1 MDFPMRPHDPSSSPT
16 RGAVAAANGST
27 AQNPSLSGHLL
38 TRRLKRDLRN
48 DCETP
53 IASVRHWNR
62 PNNAATGQSVTLYER
77 HPHTAEHAGSP
88 IADTFAVV
96 ARKNSAVMALGDG
109 VNWGARAAL
118 ASRCAVHGAV
128 ETLNTALFPE
138 DGGPTKVKTTQ
149 EVFQCLLRSFHAAHS
164 LILQEEAHLTTLT
177 VCAVLPVREKEGGET
192 TWNYV
197 EALRVEKNVV
207 VTNCFWENRPCSV
220 VPPNSVAVAISA
232 RTECRSLLYT

>member
-1 MDFPMRPHDPSSSPT
+1 MSVESDYPELGMDFPMRPPLSGNGVEASPSRNGGRGGASP
-16 RGAVAAANGST
+16 AAAAVS
-27 AQNPSLSGHLL
+27 AHLL
-38 TRRLKRDLRN
+38 TRRLKQDLRN
-48 DCETP
+48 DCDTP
-53 IASVRHWNR
+53 IAGVRHWNR

-96 ARKNSAVMALGDG
+96 ARKNCAILALGDG

-128 ETLNTALFPE
+128 ETMNNALFSLEGSP
-138 DGGPTKVKTTQ
+138 KVRTTQ

-177 VCAVLPVREKEGGET
+177 ACVVIPVREREGG
-192 TWNYV
+192 NG
-197 EALRVEKNVV
+197 L
-207 VTNCFWENRPCSV
+207 
-220 VPPNSVAVAISA
+220 NSKLQAQFFAVYA
-232 RTECRSLLYT
+232 